1 MSETGMTRELAEMEF
16 ERFCGA
22 ARINLMRYREQ
33 DELDEFSKY
42 KRLFIEGIMEGRI
55 TVDDEGWPT
64 VHTECE
70 DLKEVRF
77 PRRPKGFDRCAMDK
91 LPSDSIHARSFTW
104 IASVVGKSY
113 KLLQNLEEHDLTM
126 LETVFY
132 LFRDA

>member
-1 MSETGMTRELAEMEF
+1 MNETGMNRELAEMEF

-22 ARINLMRYREQ
+22 ARINLQRYKKDSDLE
-33 DELDEFSKY
+33 DFNDHKD
-42 KRLFIEGIMEGRI
+42 LFIEGVMDGRI
-55 TVDDEGWPT
+55 TVDEEGWPT

-91 LPSDSIHARSFTW
+91 LPADSIHARSFTW

-113 KLLQNLEEHDLTM
+113 KLLQALEEHDLTM
-126 LETVFY
+126 VECVFN